1 MSTTHPRRFV
11 IAAAPSATAWLQ
23 AALQQ
28 AYGPPERLPDGLHQ
42 LVDRL
47 HQAR

>member
-1 MSTTHPRRFV
+1 MSTEHPRRFV

-23 AALQQ
+23 AALRQ
-28 AYGPPERLPDGLHQ
+28 AYGLPEHLPGGFDE